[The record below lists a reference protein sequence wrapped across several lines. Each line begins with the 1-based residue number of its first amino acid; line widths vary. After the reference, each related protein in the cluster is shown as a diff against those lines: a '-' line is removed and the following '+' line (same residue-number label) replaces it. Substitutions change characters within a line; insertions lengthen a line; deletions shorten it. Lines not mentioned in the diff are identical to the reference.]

1 MTSPATSPPNE
12 PGSVAKEEKLSN
24 FGTAPEKTPVNAVT
38 QPPPYTAFSRPK
50 RLFILALV
58 TVAGFL
64 GPLAGNIYLPAL
76 PVLGNEFQV
85 SAAAINATVSVFMA
99 VFGFGPLF
107 WSSYADWKG
116 RRPLYLISLVVYIIA
131 NVLMAVLPTNFG
143 ALVFL
148 RIVQA
153 FGSSAVVSMGA
164 GTVADITEPKRR
176 ARAMSYFM
184 LGPQCGPILGPIL
197 GGAIVGQASWRWI
210 FAFLA
215 ILAAVLWLIML
226 LFQPETLRARPFLLP
241 RPLPRARP
249 PPPKPTLKGYW
260 RLFTYPPIG
269 IVSVNT
275 AILYSSYFGI
285 AVQLPTALENV
296 YHWNSTQ
303 VGAGYIAIG
312 VAMVVGS
319 IVGGRVSDWRRARM
333 VRALGEDQV
342 TPETRLRDQ
351 IGGILLCVAGLAM
364 FGWFVDRAIHPAAV
378 LVSTFLGMSASL
390 GEVHVGFGMSWI
402 FVTTNAF
409 LTECIRQQAA
419 QAFALGNM
427 LRSPAAAVT
436 AAIIHPLTSGQQ
448 WSSYVSSRLSGEGE
462 VLSAAGESSS
472 DLGTEDERRKA
483 LLQSFTPEEDKRIRR
498 KIDRRFLFLIG
509 MMYIIKTID
518 YTNAASVKVLQVGED
533 RNVLNELKMTS
544 DEYNWVQSIY
554 FISYIVFEVPSN
566 LLLKRLTPRLWQSR
580 IMLTWG
586 IVLACHAAAKN
597 KQTLWALRFLLGM
610 CEAGMFP
617 GIAAQLCGWYRS
629 DEMGKPIMW
638 MFGFQNTS
646 GIVGS
651 LLAYGISYMNGL
663 CGMSAWRWVYLLEG
677 LFTILFSGVI
687 YFVLPDWP
695 KSPRTRK
702 WLSEREQDYVEAR
715 LSENAPKTADSDFS
729 KEEVIAS
736 LKDPRTYAF
745 MLSQVLV
752 NFSGYALTWELPTI
766 TTSLGFAG
774 LPRNQ
779 LLNIPPSAAAVL
791 AIIFSGWFLK
801 QAYLTRPAYTMFC
814 IMGPMLVF
822 FILLTVLESRVG
834 IYISCVLGNMFY
846 SVYFIPFWAWR
857 TSSLKGTTG
866 AAFTLAFQS
875 CVGQVGGVIG
885 PQLFQSKF
893 AYNGYKTPFGICAGV
908 IGAACLANLWT
919 WWLTRNVEWD
929 VRRIRRLRIK
939 EEKQGR
945 IYAEDDVKVYQER
958 QFYKG
963 VTKKESETNVADAV

>member
-1 MTSPATSPPNE
+1 MTSPTTSPLNE
-12 PGSVAKEEKLSN
+12 PCSVAKEEEPSN
-24 FGTAPEKTPVNAVT
+24 LVTTLGKSPASAVT

-50 RLFILALV
+50 RVFILAVV

-76 PVLGNEFQV
+76 PILQHEFQV
-85 SAAAINATVSVFMA
+85 SSAAINATVSVFMA

-116 RRPLYLISLVVYIIA
+116 RRPLYLISLIVYIIA
-131 NVLMAVLPTNFG
+131 NVLMAALPTNFG

-176 ARAMSYFM
+176 ARAISYFM

-215 ILAAVLWLIML
+215 ILAVVLWLIML
-226 LFQPETLRARPFLLP
+226 LFQPETLRARVGNGKPYSGKGWVLWPPSPFSCLAP
-241 RPLPRARP
+241 ESERGA

-296 YHWNSTQ
+296 YHWNSTE
-303 VGAGYIAIG
+303 VGAGYVAVGI
-312 VAMVVGS
+312 AMVVGS
-319 IVGGRVSDWRRARM
+319 IAGGRWSDWCRARM
-333 VRALGEDQV
+333 AKALGEDKV
-342 TPETRLRDQ
+342 TPEARLRDQ
-351 IGGILLCVAGLAM
+351 IGGILLCAAGLAM

-378 LVSTFLGMSASL
+378 LVSTFLGS
-390 GEVHVGFGMSWI
+390 
-402 FVTTNAF
+402 T
-409 LTECIRQQAA
+409 
-419 QAFALGNM
+419 
-427 LRSPAAAVT
+427 
-436 AAIIHPLTSGQQ
+436 
-448 WSSYVSSRLSGEGE
+448 
-462 VLSAAGESSS
+462 VLSDPGESSS
-472 DLGTEDERRKA
+472 ELGSEDERRKA

-509 MMYIIKTID
+509 MMYIIKT
-518 YTNAASVKVLQVGED
+518 
-533 RNVLNELKMTS
+533 
-544 DEYNWVQSIY
+544 
-554 FISYIVFEVPSN
+554 
-566 LLLKRLTPRLWQSR
+566 SR

-597 KQTLWALRFLLGM
+597 KETLWALRFLLGM

-651 LLAYGISYMNGL
+651 LIAYGISYMNGL

-687 YFVLPDWP
+687 YLVLPDWP

-715 LSENAPKTADSDFS
+715 LSENAPKTADSDFA
-729 KEEVIAS
+729 KEELIAS

-801 QAYLTRPAYTMFC
+801 QAYLTRPAYTMFF

-945 IYAEDDVKVYQER
+945 IYADDDVKVYQER
-958 QFYKG
+958 QFYNGVAKKG
-963 VTKKESETNVADAV
+963 SETNAVETV

>member
-1 MTSPATSPPNE
+1 MTSPTTSPPNQ
-12 PGSVAKEEKLSN
+12 PCSVAKEEEPSKLV
-24 FGTAPEKTPVNAVT
+24 TAPAKSPASAVI

-50 RLFILALV
+50 RVFILAVV

-76 PVLGNEFQV
+76 PVLEHEFQV

-116 RRPLYLISLVVYIIA
+116 RRPLYLISLIVYIIA

-164 GTVADITEPKRR
+164 GTVADITQPKRR

-215 ILAAVLWLIML
+215 ILAVVLWLIML
-226 LFQPETLRARPFLLP
+226 LFQPETLRARVGNGKPYSNKGWILWPPTPFSCLAP
-241 RPLPRARP
+241 ESERGP

-296 YHWNSTQ
+296 YHWNSTE
-303 VGAGYIAIG
+303 VGAGYVAVGI
-312 VAMVVGS
+312 AMVVGS
-319 IVGGRVSDWRRARM
+319 IAGGRWSDWRRARM
-333 VRALGEDQV
+333 VNALGEDKV
-342 TPETRLRDQ
+342 TPEARLRDQ
-351 IGGILLCVAGLAM
+351 IGGILLCAAGFAM

-378 LVSTFLGMSASL
+378 LFSTFL
-390 GEVHVGFGMSWI
+390 VGFGMSWI

-427 LRSPAAAVT
+427 LRNPAAAVT
-436 AAIIHPLTSGQQ
+436 AAIIHPLT
-448 WSSYVSSRLSGEGE
+448 
-462 VLSAAGESSS
+462 
-472 DLGTEDERRKA
+472 
-483 LLQSFTPEEDKRIRR
+483 
-498 KIDRRFLFLIG
+498 
-509 MMYIIKTID
+509 
-518 YTNAASVKVLQVGED
+518 
-533 RNVLNELKMTS
+533 
-544 DEYNWVQSIY
+544 
-554 FISYIVFEVPSN
+554 ISYIVFEVPSN

-597 KQTLWALRFLLGM
+597 KETLWAMRFLLGM

-651 LLAYGISYMNGL
+651 LIAYGISYMNGL

-687 YFVLPDWP
+687 YLVLPDWP

-801 QAYLTRPAYTMFC
+801 QAYITRPAYTMFC
-814 IMGPMLVF
+814 IMGPMLVV

-939 EEKQGR
+939 EERQGR
-945 IYAEDDVKVYQER
+945 IYADDDVKVYQER
-958 QFYKG
+958 QFYSGVAKKG
-963 VTKKESETNVADAV
+963 SETNAVEAV

>member
-1 MTSPATSPPNE
+1 MTSPATSPPSE
-12 PGSVAKEEKLSN
+12 PCSVAKEEQASSLV
-24 FGTAPEKTPVNAVT
+24 AIPEKSPASAVT
-38 QPPPYTAFSRPK
+38 QPPPYTAFSRP
-50 RLFILALV
+50 RRVFILAVV

-76 PVLGNEFQV
+76 PVLEHEFQV
-85 SAAAINATVSVFMA
+85 STAAINATVSVFMA

-131 NVLMAVLPTNFG
+131 NVLMAVLPTSFG

-215 ILAAVLWLIML
+215 IMAVALWLVML
-226 LFQPETLRARPFLLP
+226 LFQPETLRARVGNGKPYSDKGWILWP
-241 RPLPRARP
+241 PNPLSCLAPEPERGP

-296 YHWNSTQ
+296 YHWSSTE
-303 VGAGYIAIG
+303 VGAGYLAVG
-312 VAMVVGS
+312 VAMIVGS
-319 IVGGRVSDWRRARM
+319 IAGGRWSDWRRARM
-333 VRALGEDQV
+333 VKALGDDKV
-342 TPETRLRDQ
+342 TPEARLRDQ
-351 IGGILLCVAGLAM
+351 IEGIILCAAGLVM
-364 FGWFVDRAIHPAAV
+364 FGWFVHRATHPAAV
-378 LVSTFLGMSASL
+378 LVSTFLVFSD
-390 GEVHVGFGMSWI
+390 
-402 FVTTNAF
+402 
-409 LTECIRQQAA
+409 
-419 QAFALGNM
+419 
-427 LRSPAAAVT
+427 
-436 AAIIHPLTSGQQ
+436 
-448 WSSYVSSRLSGEGE
+448 
-462 VLSAAGESSS
+462 AGESSS
-472 DLGTEDERRKA
+472 NLGVEDERRKA
-483 LLQSFTPEEDKRIRR
+483 LLQSFTAEEDKRIRR

-509 MMYIIKTID
+509 MMYIIKT
-518 YTNAASVKVLQVGED
+518 
-533 RNVLNELKMTS
+533 
-544 DEYNWVQSIY
+544 
-554 FISYIVFEVPSN
+554 
-566 LLLKRLTPRLWQSR
+566 SR

-597 KQTLWALRFLLGM
+597 KETLWALRFLLGM

-663 CGMSAWRWVYLLEG
+663 RGMSAWRWVYLLEG

-687 YFVLPDWP
+687 YLVLPDWP
-695 KSPRTRK
+695 KSPRTGK

-715 LSENAPKTADSDFS
+715 LSENAPKTADSDFC

-814 IMGPMLVF
+814 IMGPMLVC

-945 IYAEDDVKVYQER
+945 IYADDDVKVYEER

-963 VTKKESETNVADAV
+963 VTKKGSETHVVETV

>member
-1 MTSPATSPPNE
+1 MTSPTTSPPNE
-12 PGSVAKEEKLSN
+12 PCSVAKEEEQSN
-24 FGTAPEKTPVNAVT
+24 FVTTLGKSPASAVT

-50 RLFILALV
+50 RVFILAVV

-76 PVLGNEFQV
+76 PVLEHEFQV

-116 RRPLYLISLVVYIIA
+116 RRPLYLISLIVYIIA

-215 ILAAVLWLIML
+215 ILAVVLWLIML
-226 LFQPETLRARPFLLP
+226 LFQPETLRARVGNGKPYSSKGWILWPPNPFSCLAP
-241 RPLPRARP
+241 ESERGP

-269 IVSVNT
+269 IVSVNA

-296 YHWNSTQ
+296 YHWDSTE
-303 VGAGYIAIG
+303 VGAGYVAVGI
-312 VAMVVGS
+312 AMVVGS
-319 IVGGRVSDWRRARM
+319 IAGGRWSDWRRARM
-333 VRALGEDQV
+333 AKALGEDKV
-342 TPETRLRDQ
+342 TPEARLRDQ
-351 IGGILLCVAGLAM
+351 IGGILLCAAGLAM

-378 LVSTFLGMSASL
+378 LVSTFLGMSTSLDVASL
-390 GEVHVGFGMSWI
+390 GFGMSWI

-409 LTECIRQQAA
+409 LTECMRRQAA

-436 AAIIHPLTSGQQ
+436 AAIIHPLT
-448 WSSYVSSRLSGEGE
+448 
-462 VLSAAGESSS
+462 
-472 DLGTEDERRKA
+472 
-483 LLQSFTPEEDKRIRR
+483 
-498 KIDRRFLFLIG
+498 
-509 MMYIIKTID
+509 ID

-533 RNVLNELKMTS
+533 RNILNELRMTS

-597 KQTLWALRFLLGM
+597 KETLWALRFLLGM

-651 LLAYGISYMNGL
+651 LLAYGISYMNGI

-687 YFVLPDWP
+687 YLVLPDWP

-702 WLSEREQDYVEAR
+702 WLSERQQDYVEAR
-715 LSENAPKTADSDFS
+715 LSENAPKTADSDFA

-801 QAYLTRPAYTMFC
+801 QAYLTRPAYTMFF

-945 IYAEDDVKVYQER
+945 IYADDDVKVYQER
-958 QFYKG
+958 QFYNGVVKKG
-963 VTKKESETNVADAV
+963 SETNAVETV

>member
-1 MTSPATSPPNE
+1 MTSPATSPPSE
-12 PGSVAKEEKLSN
+12 PCSVAKEEQTSSLV
-24 FGTAPEKTPVNAVT
+24 TTPEKSPASAVT

-50 RLFILALV
+50 RVFILAVV

-76 PVLGNEFQV
+76 PVLENEFQV

-131 NVLMAVLPTNFG
+131 NVLMAVLPANFG

-226 LFQPETLRARPFLLP
+226 LFQPETLRARVGNGKAYSDKGWILWPPSPFSYLASEP
-241 RPLPRARP
+241 ERGP

-296 YHWNSTQ
+296 YHWSSTE
-303 VGAGYIAIG
+303 VGAGYLAVGI
-312 VAMVVGS
+312 AMVVGS
-319 IVGGRVSDWRRARM
+319 VAGGRWSDWHRARM
-333 VRALGEDQV
+333 VKALGEGKV
-342 TPETRLRDQ
+342 TPEARLRDQ
-351 IGGILLCVAGLAM
+351 IGGILFCATGLAM

-378 LVSTFLGMSASL
+378 LVSTFL
-390 GEVHVGFGMSWI
+390 
-402 FVTTNAF
+402 
-409 LTECIRQQAA
+409 
-419 QAFALGNM
+419 
-427 LRSPAAAVT
+427 
-436 AAIIHPLTSGQQ
+436 
-448 WSSYVSSRLSGEGE
+448 
-462 VLSAAGESSS
+462 VLSDARESSS
-472 DLGTEDERRKA
+472 DLGAEDERRKA
-483 LLQSFTPEEDKRIRR
+483 LLQSFTPEEDRRIRR

-509 MMYIIKTID
+509 MMYIIKT
-518 YTNAASVKVLQVGED
+518 
-533 RNVLNELKMTS
+533 
-544 DEYNWVQSIY
+544 
-554 FISYIVFEVPSN
+554 
-566 LLLKRLTPRLWQSR
+566 RLTPRLWQSR

-586 IVLACHAAAKN
+586 IVLACHAAARN
-597 KQTLWALRFLLGM
+597 KETLWALRFLLGM

-687 YFVLPDWP
+687 YLVLPDWP
-695 KSPRTRK
+695 KSSRTRK

-715 LSENAPKTADSDFS
+715 LSENAPKTADSDFA

-814 IMGPMLVF
+814 IMGPMLVC
-822 FILLTVLESRVG
+822 FILLAVLESRIG

-945 IYAEDDVKVYQER
+945 IYAGDDVRVYEER

-963 VTKKESETNVADAV
+963 VTKKDSETNVVETV

>member
-1 MTSPATSPPNE
+1 MATDQSASVVQKEESSSPPVT
-12 PGSVAKEEKLSN
+12 SEESSAA
-24 FGTAPEKTPVNAVT
+24 TVVVVTPS
-38 QPPPYTAFSRPK
+38 YSAFSRPK
-50 RLFILALV
+50 RVLILTLV

-76 PVLGNEFQV
+76 PVIEKELHV
-85 SAAAINATVSVFMA
+85 SAAAINATVSVFM
-99 VFGFGPLF
+99 VIFGFGPLF

-116 RRPLYLISLVVYIIA
+116 RRPLYLISILVYIVA
-131 NVLMAVLPTNFG
+131 NVLIAALPTNFG
-143 ALVFL
+143 ALIFL

-184 LGPQCGPILGPIL
+184 LGPQCGPILGPIF
-197 GGAIVGQASWRWI
+197 GGAIAGHAGWRWS

-215 ILAAVLWLIML
+215 ILAAVLWLLML
-226 LFQPETLRARPFLLP
+226 LFQPETLRARVGNGQIYNDKGWILWPPSPFSCLASESE
-241 RPLPRARP
+241 RGP

-275 AILYSSYFGI
+275 AILYSSYFAI
-285 AVQLPTALENV
+285 AVLLPTALEEV

-303 VGAGYIAIG
+303 VGGGYVAVG
-312 VAMVVGS
+312 VAMIVGS
-319 IVGGRVSDWRRARM
+319 LAGGRLSDWRRARM
-333 VRALGEDQV
+333 VKALGEDKV
-342 TPETRLRDQ
+342 VPEDRLRDL
-351 IGGILLCVAGLAM
+351 IEGISLSVAGLLM
-364 FGWFVDRAIHPAAV
+364 FGWFVDRAIHPAPV
-378 LVSTFLGMSASL
+378 LVSTFLSMSTIL
-390 GEVHVGFGMSWI
+390 D
-402 FVTTNAF
+402 
-409 LTECIRQQAA
+409 
-419 QAFALGNM
+419 
-427 LRSPAAAVT
+427 
-436 AAIIHPLTSGQQ
+436 PL
-448 WSSYVSSRLSGEGE
+448 V
-462 VLSAAGESSS
+462 ESSS
-472 DLGTEDERRKA
+472 DYGTENERRKA
-483 LLQSFTPEEDKRIRR
+483 LLQSFTPEDDRRVRR

-509 MMYIIKTID
+509 MMYIIK
-518 YTNAASVKVLQVGED
+518 N
-533 RNVLNELKMTS
+533 
-544 DEYNWVQSIY
+544 
-554 FISYIVFEVPSN
+554 
-566 LLLKRLTPRLWQSR
+566 SR

-597 KQTLWALRFLLGM
+597 KETLWALRFLLGM

-617 GIAAQLCGWYRS
+617 GLAAQLCGWYRS
-629 DEMGKPIMW
+629 DEMGTPIMW

-677 LFTILFSGVI
+677 LFTILFAGVI

-702 WLSEREQDYVEAR
+702 WLTEREQDYVEAR
-715 LSENAPKTADSDFS
+715 LSENAPKTADSDFA
-729 KEEVIAS
+729 KEEVIDA

-745 MLSQVLV
+745 MVSQVLV

-814 IMGPMLVF
+814 IMGPMLLF
-822 FILLTVLESRVG
+822 FILLTVLKSRVG
-834 IYISCVLGNMFY
+834 IYIACVLGNMFY
-846 SVYFIPFWAWR
+846 AVYFIPFWAWR
-857 TSSLKGTTG
+857 SSSLKGTTG

-885 PQLFQSKF
+885 PQLFQSRF
-893 AYNGYKTPFGICAGV
+893 AHNGYKTPFAICAGV
-908 IGAACLANLWT
+908 TGVACLANLWT
-919 WWLTRNVEWD
+919 WWLTRNIEWD

-939 EEKQGR
+939 EQKQGR
-945 IYAEDDVKVYQER
+945 IYADDDVRVYQEW
-958 QFYKG
+958 QFYQG
-963 VTKKESETNVADAV
+963 VTKKGSETL

>member
-1 MTSPATSPPNE
+1 MAANESSSIAQNDRVSTLPVASKDSPLAT
-12 PGSVAKEEKLSN
+12 
-24 FGTAPEKTPVNAVT
+24 VT
-38 QPPPYTAFSRPK
+38 QTPSYSAFSRPK
-50 RLFILALV
+50 RVLILAVV
-58 TVAGFL
+58 TLAGFL

-76 PVLGNEFQV
+76 PVLEHEFHV
-85 SAAAINATVSVFMA
+85 TAAAINATVSVFMA

-116 RRPLYLISLVVYIIA
+116 RRPLYLISLVVYIVA
-131 NVLMAVLPTNFG
+131 NVLMAALPANFG
-143 ALVFL
+143 ALIFL

-197 GGAIVGQASWRWI
+197 GGAIAGHTSWRWI

-215 ILAAVLWLIML
+215 ILAAVLWLVML
-226 LFQPETLRARPFLLP
+226 LFQPETLRARVGNGKLYSDEGWILWPPSPFSCLAP
-241 RPLPRARP
+241 EPERGP

-285 AVQLPTALENV
+285 AVQLPTALEEV
-296 YHWNSTQ
+296 YHWSSTQ
-303 VGAGYIAIG
+303 VGGGYVAVGI
-312 VAMVVGS
+312 AMVVGS
-319 IVGGRVSDWRRARM
+319 IAGGRLSDWRRARM
-333 VRALGEDQV
+333 VKRLGEDNV
-342 TPETRLRDQ
+342 APEDRLRDQ
-351 IGGILLCVAGLAM
+351 IGGILFCVGGLAM
-364 FGWFVDRAIHPAAV
+364 FGWFVDRAVHPAAV
-378 LVSTFLGMSASL
+378 LVSTFL
-390 GEVHVGFGMSWI
+390 V
-402 FVTTNAF
+402 
-409 LTECIRQQAA
+409 LTDDR
-419 QAFALGNM
+419 
-427 LRSPAAAVT
+427 
-436 AAIIHPLTSGQQ
+436 
-448 WSSYVSSRLSGEGE
+448 
-462 VLSAAGESSS
+462 ESSS

-483 LLQSFTPEEDKRIRR
+483 LLRSFTPEDDKSIRR

-509 MMYIIKTID
+509 MMYIIKT
-518 YTNAASVKVLQVGED
+518 
-533 RNVLNELKMTS
+533 
-544 DEYNWVQSIY
+544 
-554 FISYIVFEVPSN
+554 
-566 LLLKRLTPRLWQSR
+566 SR

-597 KQTLWALRFLLGM
+597 KETLWALRFLLGM

-651 LLAYGISYMNGL
+651 LLAYAISYMNGL
-663 CGMSAWRWVYLLEG
+663 CGMSAWRWIYLLEG

-687 YFVLPDWP
+687 YLVLPDWP

-702 WLSEREQDYVEAR
+702 WLTEREQEYVEAR
-715 LSENAPKTADSDFS
+715 LSENAPKTQDSNFS

-801 QAYLTRPAYTMFC
+801 KAYLTRPAYTMFC
-814 IMGPMLVF
+814 IMGPMLLF
-822 FILLTVLESRVG
+822 FILLTVLKSRVG

-846 SVYFIPFWAWR
+846 AVYFIPFWAWR

-875 CVGQVGGVIG
+875 CVGQIGGVIG
-885 PQLFQSKF
+885 PQLFQSRF
-893 AYNGYKTPFGICAGV
+893 AYNGYKTPFAICAGV
-908 IGAACLANLWT
+908 VGAACLANLWT

-945 IYAEDDVKVYQER
+945 IYADDDVRVYQER
-958 QFYKG
+958 LFYEG
-963 VTKKESETNVADAV
+963 VTKKGSEPNATRGV